1 MFDVE
6 KEIKD
11 NLAFF
16 NDNAP
21 DEGHQLR
28 FSQKLDKELHS
39 SKIKPLLH
47 FWRYAAAV
55 VVLLATSY
63 TVMFVMN
70 YDGNH
75 REITNIVYSKEL
87 KIVEDYYD
95 ATSDY
100 NLQKIN
106 EVAVNEHQAGILKK
120 KAVKEMK
127 KLDANLAMIEKEYAE
142 NPDCDKLQAAIVNNK
157 RKKAEVVETI
167 VKHAGNV
174 IIGYNAGEIFT
185 GI

>member
-21 DEGHQLR
+21 EEDHELR
-28 FSQKLDKELHS
+28 FLQKLDSELHS
-39 SKIKPLLH
+39 NKVKPLMH

-55 VVLLATSY
+55 VLLLATSY

-70 YDGNH
+70 YDDNR
-75 REITNIVYSKEL
+75 REITKIEYSNEL
-87 KIVEDYYD
+87 KIVEDYYNS
-95 ATSDY
+95 TYDY
-100 NLQKIN
+100 NLQKLN
-106 EVAVNEHQAGILKK
+106 DVAVNEHQAGILKS
-120 KAVKEMK
+120 KAEKEMK

-174 IIGYNAGEIFT
+174 TVGYNAGEIFT